1 LIFGVFDVARAVL
14 FEDLGDQGTD
24 RPTLLRAHRLEA
36 AATHGSTCPV
46 SATKFRL
53 GHGGN
58 VGTVLTVGKHALLH
72 PLPIFGP
79 MFVAELYQNRIIGW
93 RT

>member
-1 LIFGVFDVARAVL
+1 MSPAQSSSRISAIRELTVR
-14 FEDLGDQGTD
+14 
-24 RPTLLRAHRLEA
+24 RCSRAHRLEA